1 LVTAWRIQ
9 KWGSPTGTGWLDW
22 EAGLIIRMQAAEN
35 VYAAMKSFSDMPGGR
50 YSEWRASNPQHATIL
65 EMVERLRNDG
75 E

>member
-1 LVTAWRIQ
+1 
-9 KWGSPTGTGWLDW
+9 
-22 EAGLIIRMQAAEN
+22 MQAAEN